1 MQMKSM
7 SFEFCLICILLS
19 VMFSFGTFFILR
31 LQAKSIEVFLPSPKS
46 ILSLIS
52 KKHSQIFVKSLFE
65 TRQEPSAYRNRFDLT
80 DLTCHSRT

>member
-1 MQMKSM
+1 MQMKYM

-19 VMFSFGTFFILR
+19 VMFSFGTFIILR
-31 LQAKSIEVFLPSPKS
+31 LEAKSIEVILPSPKS

-52 KKHSQIFVKSLFE
+52 TKHSQIFVKSPFK

-80 DLTCHSRT
+80 DLTCHSLT